1 MNQCRLSYLGLITCV
16 LLSAGCAG
24 GQLTE
29 LVSDS
34 QPGFAATLPSL
45 DECAARTDV
54 VPLRSVSDNSYQLLD
69 SEPVMTS
76 GNGSAVHADGELTL
90 DPALG
95 DGVAWAVYALSGL
108 PADDTE
114 YPTGLAISKG
124 AARVWLGTTNY
135 GSDRWD
141 LYECQISG
149 GMELEAGLDLVRDGA
164 AYFAVLATDGLVTID
179 GLEVTTTAVVPGG
192 DFRELLIIYNSDIP
206 ADLELANY
214 YGSAETGRGID
225 PEYRLGLALG
235 ADGAQL
241 ISRENYGQL
250 IRDPLIAFL
259 DSHPAI
265 ESNIK
270 YLLLMK
276 GVPHQIDGEE
286 DLNSSDG
293 ISTMCS
299 SVDSEL
305 CTLYS
310 GGVEGPGYYPLVSY
324 LWNGV
329 DYMQPPSDP
338 RTLFESSSAFVPH
351 YFKASAESGG
361 TCEIDYLVGRLSA
374 YTYEEAR
381 ALVDRSLAAD
391 TSGTGWTIF
400 DSSNALIG
408 STPMNYYDTMVDPVY
423 PYGVDTKDSGYELL
437 FNAGFNVFADIT
449 TEQIVSTTP
458 GLPAGAAANVIAYC
472 SWGQHAGMASEYI
485 LNDLGFTYR
494 AGACFMSYE
503 SFNGSDFDDSD
514 GIQRRGQG
522 QVADFLRMG
531 GTVGIGNAWEPF
543 DRGIGDERWTY
554 DRYLHYGD
562 RWIEAAYKGMR
573 TLSWQ
578 EVVVG
583 DPLCRVVA
591 P

>member
-1 MNQCRLSYLGLITCV
+1 MRFFGLAALVMAAISLSV
-16 LLSAGCAG
+16 AGCAG
-24 GQLTE
+24 GQLAE
-29 LVSDS
+29 FDS
-34 QPGFAATLPSL
+34 GPEAGFPAALPRL
-45 DECAARTDV
+45 DALAGLADAVPRT
-54 VPLRSVSDNSYQLLD
+54 VSDNSYQLLD
-69 SEPVMTS
+69 NPPLLTS
-76 GNGSAVHADGELTL
+76 GGASAVHADGELAL

-95 DGVAWAVYALSGL
+95 AGVAWALYALGGL
-108 PADDTE
+108 PMNGTE
-114 YPTGLAISKG
+114 YPSGLAVNKG
-124 AARVWLGTTNY
+124 AASVWIGVSNY
-135 GSDRWD
+135 QHDCWD
-141 LYECQISG
+141 FLEFLNSG
-149 GMELEAGLDLVRDGA
+149 GMELESGLELVMDGA
-164 AYFAVLATDGLVTID
+164 AYFAVLASEAAVTVD
-179 GLEVTTTAVVPGG
+179 NLQVTTTAVVPGG

-206 ADLELANY
+206 EDLALANY

-235 ADGAQL
+235 ADGGQL
-241 ISRENYGQL
+241 ISRENYGLL

-259 DSHPAI
+259 DSHPEI
-265 ESNIK
+265 EANLK

-276 GVPHQIDGEE
+276 GVPHQIDGFE
-286 DLNSSDG
+286 DLVAGDG
-293 ISTMCS
+293 IETMCS

-310 GGVEGPGYYPLVSY
+310 GGAEDGPGYYPLVGY

-329 DYMQPPSDP
+329 NYMQPPSDP
-338 RTLFESSSAFVPH
+338 RTLLEGSGPFVPH

-361 TCEIDYLVGRLSA
+361 TCDIDYLVGRLSA

-391 TSGTGWTIF
+391 TTGTGWTLF
-400 DSSNALIG
+400 DSSDALIG
-408 STPMNYYDTMVDPVY
+408 SSPMNYYDTMVDPVY
-423 PYGVDTKDSGYELL
+423 PYGTDEEDSGYELL
-437 FNAGFNVFADIT
+437 DAAGFNVFADVT
-449 TEQIVSTTP
+449 TEHVLATMA
-458 GLPAGAAANVIAYC
+458 GLPAGAADNVIAYC

-485 LNDLGFTYR
+485 LNDLGFIYKS
-494 AGACFMSYE
+494 GACFTSYE

-522 QVADFLRMG
+522 QVADFLRTG

-543 DRGIGDERWTY
+543 DRGMADERWIY
-554 DRYLHYGD
+554 DRYLHHGD

-578 EVVVG
+578 AVVVG